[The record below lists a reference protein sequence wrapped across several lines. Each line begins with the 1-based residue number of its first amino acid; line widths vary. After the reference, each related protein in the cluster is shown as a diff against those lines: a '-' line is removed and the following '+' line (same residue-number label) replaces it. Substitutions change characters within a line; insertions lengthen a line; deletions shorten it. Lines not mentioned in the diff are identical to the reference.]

1 MKSSKLW
8 SENFFPVIIKKLILK
23 NFSFFKTIID
33 KQRSLCYNYCIIRNK
48 GDEIMGIDFIRNTRL
63 DMKKKTLKFE
73 IADGNIRPL
82 TYYPVKIDDSEGKFQ
97 EELENFVH
105 NIYSK
110 QYHASGN
117 SDRAIAVKYA
127 GIKTD
132 NLLSDYFEKGN
143 YYDPENF
150 ITSFYDLKDEKSK
163 EFFKEKAVPLFIEC
177 MTEKDRDGYAVT
189 DGYGFIKKVTIAA
202 RGGFLSSW
210 WRGSEPVNLS
220 YKRAYVYSHLKDS
233 FKIVSI

>member
-1 MKSSKLW
+1 
-8 SENFFPVIIKKLILK
+8 
-23 NFSFFKTIID
+23 
-33 KQRSLCYNYCIIRNK
+33 
-48 GDEIMGIDFIRNTRL
+48 MGIDFIRNTRL
-63 DMKKKTLKFE
+63 DMEKKTLKFE

-82 TYYPVKIDDSEGKFQ
+82 TYFPVRIDDSEGKFV
-97 EELENFVH
+97 ESVGSFVH
-105 NIYSK
+105 NIYSG
-110 QYHASGN
+110 QYHVSGN
-117 SDRAIAVKYA
+117 SDRAINVKYA
-127 GIKTD
+127 KIKTD

-150 ITSFYDLKDEKSK
+150 IDSFYNLTDEKSK
-163 EFFKEKAVPLFIEC
+163 KFFKEKAVPLFIEC
-177 MTEKDRDGYAVT
+177 MTEKDREGYAVT

-210 WRGSEPVNLS
+210 WRGSEPVSLS

>member
-1 MKSSKLW
+1 
-8 SENFFPVIIKKLILK
+8 
-23 NFSFFKTIID
+23 
-33 KQRSLCYNYCIIRNK
+33 
-48 GDEIMGIDFIRNTRL
+48 MGIDLIRNTKL

-82 TYYPVKIDDSEGKFQ
+82 TYYPVRIDDSEGKFQ
-97 EELENFVH
+97 EKIESFVRNVFSGQFH
-105 NIYSK
+105 V
-110 QYHASGN
+110 SGN
-117 SDRAIAVKYA
+117 SDSAVNVRYA
-127 GIKTD
+127 KIKTD

-150 ITSFYDLKDEKSK
+150 IDSFYNLTDEKSIYNLTDEKSK
-163 EFFKEKAVPLFIEC
+163 EFFREKAVPLFIEC

-210 WRGSEPVNLS
+210 WRSSEPVNLS
-220 YKRAYVYSHLKDS
+220 YKRAFVYSHLKDS
-233 FKIVSI
+233 FKIVTI

>member
-1 MKSSKLW
+1 
-8 SENFFPVIIKKLILK
+8 
-23 NFSFFKTIID
+23 
-33 KQRSLCYNYCIIRNK
+33 
-48 GDEIMGIDFIRNTRL
+48 MGIDLIRNTKL
-63 DMKKKTLKFE
+63 DMKKKILKFE

-82 TYYPVKIDDSEGKFQ
+82 TYYPVKIDDGEGKFQ
-97 EELENFVH
+97 EEIENFVR
-105 NIYSK
+105 NIFSG
-110 QYHASGN
+110 QYHVSGN
-117 SDRAIAVKYA
+117 SDSAVNVRYA
-127 GIKTD
+127 KIKVD

-150 ITSFYDLKDEKSK
+150 IDSFYNLTDEKSK

-210 WRGSEPVNLS
+210 WRSSEPVNLS
-220 YKRAYVYSHLKDS
+220 YKRAYVYSRLKDS
-233 FKIVSI
+233 FKIVTI

>member
-1 MKSSKLW
+1 
-8 SENFFPVIIKKLILK
+8 
-23 NFSFFKTIID
+23 
-33 KQRSLCYNYCIIRNK
+33 
-48 GDEIMGIDFIRNTRL
+48 MGIDFIRNTRL

-73 IADGNIRPL
+73 IADGNIRPI
-82 TYYPVKIDDSEGKFQ
+82 TYYPVKIDDSEGKFR

-105 NIYSK
+105 NIFSK
-110 QYHASGN
+110 QYHVSGN

-177 MTEKDRDGYAVT
+177 MTEKDREGYAVT
-189 DGYGFIKKVTIAA
+189 DGYGYVSKVTTAN
-202 RGGFLSSW
+202 RGGFLTSH
-210 WRGSEPVNLS
+210 WRHSEPVNLS

-233 FKIVSI
+233 FKILAI